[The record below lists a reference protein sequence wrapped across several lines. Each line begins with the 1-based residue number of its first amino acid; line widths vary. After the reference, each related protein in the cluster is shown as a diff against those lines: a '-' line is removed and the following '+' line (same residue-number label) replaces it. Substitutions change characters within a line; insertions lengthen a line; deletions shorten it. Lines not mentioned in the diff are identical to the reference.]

1 MKRSID
7 RITFSRERLTHA
19 DVAALR
25 PDVRSKPAGRVV
37 VLDLRQTSE
46 TTTAALAAL
55 ILLRRERIAADG
67 DLLILGLTGKA
78 QYLYEILRLA
88 KVLPRRPCI
97 SPRRHRQ
104 RCDGRDAMQSSKRSI
119 PASRSSAEHAEMLA

>member
-1 MKRSID
+1 MKSSIE
-7 RITFSRERLTHA
+7 RITFPRETLTHR
-19 DVAALR
+19 DVMHM
-25 PDVRSKPAGRVV
+25 RSAIRDKPPGRVV
-37 VLDLRQTSE
+37 VLDLRATTE

-78 QYLYEILRLA
+78 HYLYEILRLA
-88 KVLPRRPCI
+88 KVLPRRPCM

-104 RCDGRDAMQSSKRSI
+104 RRDGRDSQFDGKKAVRVDRHESSHCEAMV
-119 PASRSSAEHAEMLA
+119 